1 MTPDFLIRANGEDL
15 TAKVK
20 DRLLSLVITDGEG
33 MEADTLE
40 ITIDNRERAVAEP
53 PTGALLSVALGY
65 AGEALFEMG
74 SWTVNATGGSGPVET
89 LVIRAEPAD
98 LAGPI
103 RSPRTQSW
111 EDTTIGGIVRSIAA
125 RAGLRDFVSP
135 SLAPVPI
142 AYEAQTAES
151 DLHFVTRL
159 AARFD
164 AIAKPADGRLV
175 VTKRGEGLGDP
186 IPVRRDDGST
196 TWNWERGERDKY
208 ASVTARFDDPDAG
221 REGTVQVGAGEPVR
235 ELRRVHASAAEA
247 RAAANAALGK
257 AGRGEVTYHVDLS
270 RFRGDLFGGG
280 RVALSGYADAMD
292 GLGELRT
299 VTHTLDGAGLITAF
313 DGARTT

>member
-1 MTPDFLIRANGEDL
+1 MTPDFLIRADGEDL
-15 TAKVK
+15 TALVK

-40 ITIDNRERAVAEP
+40 IRIDNRELAVAEP
-53 PTGALLSVALGY
+53 PTGARLTVALGY
-65 AGEALFEMG
+65 AGEALTEMG
-74 SWTVNATGGSGPVET
+74 AWTVNGTGGAGPVEE

-103 RSPRTQSW
+103 RSPRTKAW
-111 EDTTIGGIVRSIAA
+111 ENTTIGGIVRSIAA

-135 SLAPVPI
+135 SLDGVPI

-175 VTKRGEGLGDP
+175 VAVRGEGIGDP
-186 IPVRRDDGST
+186 IPLRRDDASLA
-196 TWNWERGERDKY
+196 WSWDRGEREKY
-208 ASVTARFDDPDAG
+208 ASVTARYDDPDAG
-221 REGTVQVGAGEPVR
+221 EEGKVEVGSGEPVR
-235 ELRRVHASAAEA
+235 ELRRVHASEAEA
-247 RAAANAALGK
+247 RAAGNAALGK
-257 AGRGEVTYHVDLS
+257 AGRGEVTFHVDLS
-270 RFRGDLFGGG
+270 RFRGEFFGGG
-280 RVALSGYADAMD
+280 RVELGGFAEAMD

-299 VTHTLDGAGLITAF
+299 VTHTLDGSGLVTSL
-313 DGARTT
+313 DGARTA